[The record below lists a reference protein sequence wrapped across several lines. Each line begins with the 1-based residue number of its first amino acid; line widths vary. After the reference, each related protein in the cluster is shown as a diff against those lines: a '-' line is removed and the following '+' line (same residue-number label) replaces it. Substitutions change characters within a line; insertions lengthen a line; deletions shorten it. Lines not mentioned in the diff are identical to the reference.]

1 MWCVGGVAPLLGSE
15 TATQSQ
21 SPWLSLT
28 RELSRKRLR
37 ERKSRALRR
46 MKIDAE
52 FKIFAAERRPC

>member
-1 MWCVGGVAPLLGSE
+1 MWCVLGAAPLLGSE
-15 TATQSQ
+15 TAA
-21 SPWLSLT
+21 PRRPLWLPLT

-52 FKIFAAERRPC
+52 FKILAAERRPC